1 MQMNAQLLLLAIQCS
16 ARPGGARS
24 SEALRVRTI
33 RGSTTKFIYLGDVC
47 TSIIKSI
54 ALFFASLLVP
64 VSYNTQQ
71 KLLLLLLQ
79 LVVTTMTA
87 AAIHAKAPTDSQI
100 HHPGQFG
107 VAATI
112 VEWS

>member
-1 MQMNAQLLLLAIQCS
+1 MYVISPKIKINILQDAGIQKLFF
-16 ARPGGARS
+16 PVS
-24 SEALRVRTI
+24 STL

-64 VSYNTQQ
+64 VSHNTQQ

-100 HHPGQFG
+100 HHPGQFV

>member
-1 MQMNAQLLLLAIQCS
+1 MDAIIGWLH
-16 ARPGGARS
+16 AAMRH
-24 SEALRVRTI
+24 AL

-64 VSYNTQQ
+64 VSHNTQQ